1 MLFQTA
7 VLPLIVFTALLLVL
21 SLHVLA
27 AAGHFPHE
35 HRPPAL
41 RSASGSLILFG
52 SLAISLI
59 CLVIDIV
66 FAWRHIPWYMAT
78 ISGGAAVL
86 VAPLLLQLF
95 PDRFVDGAPALMTF
109 ASTGA
114 VLTFILVWIAR

>member
-1 MLFQTA
+1 MLFEIP
-7 VLPLIVFTALLLVL
+7 VLSLIAFMVLLLVL
-21 SLHVLA
+21 SLHALA

-52 SLAISLI
+52 SLAITLLCFLI
-59 CLVIDIV
+59 DLV
-66 FAWRHIPWYMAT
+66 FAWQHIPWYAAT
-78 ISGGAAVL
+78 ISGGATVL

-95 PDRFVDGAPALMTF
+95 PDRFVDGAAALLTF

-114 VLTFILVWIAR
+114 VLTFFLIWITR